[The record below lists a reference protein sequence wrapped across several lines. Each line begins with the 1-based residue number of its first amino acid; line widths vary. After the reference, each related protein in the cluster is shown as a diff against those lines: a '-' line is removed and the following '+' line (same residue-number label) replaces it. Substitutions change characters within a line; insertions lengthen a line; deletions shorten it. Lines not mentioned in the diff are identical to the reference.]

1 MISVE
6 FQDGNKYE
14 EEHNSEVIHQKGVSV
29 NDKEKV
35 KTDLAEWTEK
45 GNSIS
50 CACDK
55 EKTKELQFSIEAI
68 KQGEVKVENQGN
80 PIEIDVRPS
89 PVNMVK
95 IDCEKETSKVTL
107 IGFEQTVKNMGSLI
121 TKIQKLRKGQFFR
134 LFIAQCPILRSIS
147 CSGWNS
153 HGSQVAKNTRLLP
166 RSISRLESI
175 FHGRRVIKSRKSL
188 HISIG
193 CLKISFHGIQVGAST
208 MDIS

>member
-107 IGFEQTVKNMGSLI
+107 IGFEQTVKNMGVVNYKDTKAAQGTIFQIIYCPMSNSQEYQLLGVEFPWEPGGQKHKII
-121 TKIQKLRKGQFFR
+121 TQKYKPPRIYFPWPTGDQKPKITTHKYR
-134 LFIAQCPILRSIS
+134 LFEDQFP
-147 CSGWNS
+147 WD
-153 HGSQVAKNTRLLP
+153 P
-166 RSISRLESI
+166 
-175 FHGRRVIKSRKSL
+175 GR
-188 HISIG
+188 
-193 CLKISFHGIQVGAST
+193 C
-208 MDIS
+208 